1 MFHGSPERIRTTA
14 SCISVRVNGHGSG
27 PHLASVLL
35 EGRNDANVF
44 ASESSGESWL
54 TSWVSHPAWPQ
65 IRMQEHKAARM
76 AQERQSSASALLGE
90 LQSQCLHTPRR
101 TWITRG
107 IRKRPRS
114 VSSQTGRT
122 TDTKEAD
129 HDRQYYSGTE
139 SDRRRSVDH
148 QRLRGSGQRPAFGN
162 NGL

>member
-1 MFHGSPERIRTTA
+1 MRSEGR
-14 SCISVRVNGHGSG
+14 CLVRVNAHGSG

-44 ASESSGESWL
+44 RQFRSHLEKIWL

-65 IRMQEHKAARM
+65 IRMQEHKTARM

-107 IRKRPRS
+107 YPQETQERVLTNWKNYGY
-114 VSSQTGRT
+114 QG
-122 TDTKEAD
+122 
-129 HDRQYYSGTE
+129 G
-139 SDRRRSVDH
+139 
-148 QRLRGSGQRPAFGN
+148 
-162 NGL
+162 